1 MIGLVVRTSAL
12 ANRIT
17 ELVLV
22 PLVAFLAGV
31 LIVAV
36 FSRYVFQLSI
46 VTATEMTRLAFVW
59 GVFLGAAAGVKR
71 GAHVR
76 VVALVSR
83 LPASLG
89 RLAPVVVHGSFLVFA
104 SLMVWHGAALTERMS
119 VTTFPTMGVSQAWL
133 YLALPVSGALIA
145 LHALAGLLAMQ
156 PVDAPSELEG
166 LGP

>member
-1 MIGLVVRTSAL
+1 MIGLIARASAA

-17 ELVLV
+17 ELILV

-83 LPASLG
+83 LPAVAG
-89 RLAPVVVHGSFLVFA
+89 RLVPVVVHGSFLVFA
-104 SLMVWHGAALTERMS
+104 LLMLWHGASLTERMS
-119 VTTFPTMGVSQAWL
+119 VTTFPTLGVSQGWL

-145 LHALAGLLAMQ
+145 LHALSGLLTMH
-156 PVDAPSELEG
+156 PVDPPSEIEG
-166 LGP
+166 SSP

>member
-1 MIGLVVRTSAL
+1 MIAAIARISTAT
-12 ANRIT
+12 NRLT
-17 ELVLV
+17 ELILV

-71 GAHVR
+71 GVHVR

-83 LPASLG
+83 LPPRVG
-89 RLAPVVVHGSFLVFA
+89 RLVPVVVHGSLLVFA
-104 SLMVWHGAALTERMS
+104 LLMLWHGATLTERMM
-119 VTTFPTMGVSQAWL
+119 VTTFPTLGITQGWL

-145 LHALAGLLAMQ
+145 IHAFASLLTMR
-156 PVDAPSELEG
+156 PVDPPSEIEG
-166 LGP
+166 LTP